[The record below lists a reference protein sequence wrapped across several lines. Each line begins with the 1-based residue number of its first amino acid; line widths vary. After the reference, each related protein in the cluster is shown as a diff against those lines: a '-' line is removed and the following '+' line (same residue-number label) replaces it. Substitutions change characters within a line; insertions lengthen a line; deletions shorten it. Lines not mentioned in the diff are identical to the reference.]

1 MKINMIRRLSNLWNK
16 SIQRQLILGIAM
28 VHAVL
33 MTIFVADLVSRQRS
47 FLIEQS
53 VDQTEAIAKS
63 LAANSISWVLANDVI
78 GLEEVVLSQ
87 KDYPNLDYAMVLSP
101 QGKVL
106 AHTDISLVGLFIL
119 DSISLRLLAEKPEI
133 RYLIKDEDMIDIGV
147 PIYSDQQHIGWSRI
161 ALSQKLL
168 HTGIRKLLRD
178 GLGYTI
184 LAIIVGSIFAIF
196 MARSITTGIRH
207 LLTVT
212 RKVQKGETAVRVE
225 EKRADELGELGSSF
239 NNMIDE
245 INRMTQALQK
255 HNEELESRVQ
265 DRTAELSGVNQ
276 KLREEIKVRIKTGDE
291 LKASEEKYSSL
302 FNAMLDGFA
311 LHKIVLDKNNQPIN
325 YVFLEIN
332 AAFEQQT
339 GLKKDDIIGKKVTQ
353 ALPGIENEAVD
364 WIGQYGS
371 VALSDGELRFE
382 QYSEPLKKWFSILA
396 FSPKLGYFATIFQDI
411 TERKQAE
418 KALAESDSLRE
429 LLLDIITHDLKN
441 PAGVIYALSETA
453 RRDLPE
459 NKFMEAIYTS
469 SGRLIEVLNQT
480 TILSQAIFGET
491 IPKAALSLNEL
502 LQETV
507 DEFASALSK
516 ADMELVVAI
525 APDLII
531 KANPLI
537 REVFKNF
544 ISNAIKYARDGKKI
558 VIETVIEN
566 QAVVVG
572 VKDFG
577 KTLAKADRDRIFER
591 RVQLENGKERG
602 RGLGLAIVKRIAQ
615 AHAGEAWVEPNTPM
629 GNSFCIRI
637 PL

>member
-1 MKINMIRRLSNLWNK
+1 MIRRLSNLWNK

>member
-1 MKINMIRRLSNLWNK
+1 
-16 SIQRQLILGIAM
+16 
-28 VHAVL
+28 
-33 MTIFVADLVSRQRS
+33 
-47 FLIEQS
+47 
-53 VDQTEAIAKS
+53 
-63 LAANSISWVLANDVI
+63 
-78 GLEEVVLSQ
+78 
-87 KDYPNLDYAMVLSP
+87 
-101 QGKVL
+101 
-106 AHTDISLVGLFIL
+106 
-119 DSISLRLLAEKPEI
+119 
-133 RYLIKDEDMIDIGV
+133 
-147 PIYSDQQHIGWSRI
+147 
-161 ALSQKLL
+161 
-168 HTGIRKLLRD
+168 
-178 GLGYTI
+178 
-184 LAIIVGSIFAIF
+184 VGSIFAIF